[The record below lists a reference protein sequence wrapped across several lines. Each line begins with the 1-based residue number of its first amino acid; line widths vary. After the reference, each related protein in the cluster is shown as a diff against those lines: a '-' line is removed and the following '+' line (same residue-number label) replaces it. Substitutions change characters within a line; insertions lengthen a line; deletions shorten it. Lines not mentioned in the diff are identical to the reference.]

1 MNTDKC
7 KELLQGKKFDELL
20 DLLEDELK
28 ELYKEMLSYA
38 DTKFEDGWGLKRLG
52 VEVSD
57 LYPSYFNS
65 VIMCENAL
73 YSGEYNYGESIDMI
87 LDSYYNISKNY
98 KGRLRK

>member
-38 DTKFEDGWGLKRLG
+38 DTKFEDGWSLKRLG